1 MKGSRFVQC
10 LVVALQDLA
19 RGIGSRVLDRNPS
32 SRTFPPQ
39 QCLHEDTNMN
49 PSENS
54 LAQLDLQPPDIPPGS
69 SATTKWRSANRFRRL
84 AASLVITAIAF
95 CASAGPHVLAK
106 TGHQADSQGNS
117 TIDPDAMEALNK
129 MGAYLR
135 SLKAFQ
141 VDSEVTNDDV
151 LEDGQIIT
159 DSKTNTLLAAKP
171 NMLRAEMKSDDNDVL
186 LFYNGK
192 DFTVYGKL
200 VNYYATVPAPP
211 TTAELVDKV
220 YGDYGIEFPL
230 VDLFK
235 WGTDQSTIKRIT
247 SAMDVGPSTVQGI
260 TCEHYAFRQEGL
272 DWQIWI
278 QLGDYP
284 LPRKFVIRTLTDDA
298 RPQHTSTL
306 VWNLAPSYNEAAFTF
321 DPPADARRIPLK
333 QLNAND
339 SKANQ

>member
-1 MKGSRFVQC
+1 VIIASTILCAPVGS
-10 LVVALQDLA
+10 
-19 RGIGSRVLDRNPS
+19 N
-32 SRTFPPQ
+32 
-39 QCLHEDTNMN
+39 
-49 PSENS
+49 
-54 LAQLDLQPPDIPPGS
+54 
-69 SATTKWRSANRFRRL
+69 
-84 AASLVITAIAF
+84 
-95 CASAGPHVLAK
+95 VLAK
-106 TGHQADSQGNS
+106 GAGQAAASNASD
-117 TIDPDAMEALNK
+117 IDPDAMDALNK
-129 MGAYLR
+129 MGTYLR

-159 DSKTNTLLAAKP
+159 DIKTNTLLAVKP
-171 NMLRAEMKSDDNDVL
+171 NLLRAEMKSDDKDVF
-186 LFYNGK
+186 LFYDGK
-192 DFTVYGKL
+192 NFTVYGKL

-211 TTAELVDKV
+211 TTAQLVDKV
-220 YGDYGIEFPL
+220 YDDYGIEMPL

-298 RPQHTSTL
+298 RPQHTSNL

-321 DPPADARRIPLK
+321 DPPADAQRIPLNK
-333 QLNAND
+333 LSANGA
-339 SKANQ
+339 KTNQ

>member
-1 MKGSRFVQC
+1 
-10 LVVALQDLA
+10 
-19 RGIGSRVLDRNPS
+19 
-32 SRTFPPQ
+32 
-39 QCLHEDTNMN
+39 MN

-54 LAQLDLQPPDIPPGS
+54 PTQLDLQPPAIPPRS
-69 SATTKWRSANRFRRL
+69 STTATKWRCANSVPRL

-95 CASAGPHVLAK
+95 CVSVGPHVLAE
-106 TGHQADSQGNS
+106 TGHQASSQGNS
-117 TIDPDAMEALNK
+117 NIDPDAMEALNK

-159 DSKTNTLLAAKP
+159 DNKTNTLLAVSP
-171 NMLRAEMKSDDNDVL
+171 NLLRAELKSDDKDVF
-186 LFYNGK
+186 LFYDGK
-192 DFTVYGKL
+192 NFTVYGKL

-211 TTAELVDKV
+211 TTAQLVNMV
-220 YGDYGIEFPL
+220 YENYGIEIPL

-235 WGTDQSTIKRIT
+235 WGTDESTIKRIT

-260 TCEHYAFRQEGL
+260 TCEHYAFRQEGI

-298 RPQHTSTL
+298 RPQHTSNL

-321 DPPADARRIPLK
+321 DPPADAQRIPLK
-333 QLNAND
+333 NLNANGA
-339 SKANQ
+339 KTNQ